1 MSLVLVVDD
10 HVDTALALVHVIRKL
25 GPTAEC
31 VYSGEAALASV
42 AAHRPDLIILD
53 VCMPKM
59 DGVET
64 LTRLRAGE
72 AGRDVPVAIYTA
84 LNDRATRDAVCRAGA
99 VAVWEKSEFNLGEF
113 ADRLRAFVPIDWR
126 PRRTDA

>member
-31 VYSGEAALASV
+31 VYSGEAALDFV
-42 AAHRPDLIILD
+42 TDTRPDLIILD

-64 LTRLRAGE
+64 LLRLRAGE

-84 LNDRATRDAVCRAGA
+84 LTDRATRDAVYRAGA
-99 VAVWEKSEFNLGEF
+99 AAVWEKAAFSLQEF
-113 ADRLRAFVPIDWR
+113 ADRLGAFVPIDWR
-126 PRRTDA
+126 PRAG